1 MDKEKII
8 SQYYEYTKKVA
19 DIFDEMNLSDA
30 QVLDY
35 SINFLSS
42 LINIGIRENLFTK
55 EVALFNIIS
64 TLNKSLEDSSNHENS
79 DNRNI

>member
-42 LINIGIRENLFTK
+42 LINI
-55 EVALFNIIS
+55 IS